1 MTESTSQRNEYLLG
15 HSSDEQERL
24 RRLPGELALDCNR
37 FLDQFGIQR
46 GSRAVDLG
54 CGPHGILDLL
64 SERVGD
70 NGTVVGV
77 EQSEST
83 IKLAQQFIA
92 EYQLRNV
99 ELLRGDAKATGL
111 PRASFDVV
119 HARLVLV
126 NLPEPQQVVEE
137 MVALARPGGVV
148 ASQEAD
154 WGASIC
160 DPPLIAWERWW
171 QFLGLMPR
179 AWGGICQM
187 EPPRPPEAENL
198 VQFGLHEGPPNQHP
212 GQGTACRRF
221 AFLNAMIELV
231 WVSDKREA
239 QSHNTRRTLLWE
251 RWSGRKDIAASPFG
265 ICLRP
270 VDPEDTGPPPFPAW
284 EAPTAVQT
292 NTWSNSIRM
301 RGSLVEGAGQ
311 CAPTHGVILSQA
323 KWNTPK
329 QPVLCRDEMP
339 PQRFI
344 CPTDEA
350 VCGTCCAKTSSFFA
364 ALAA

>member
-24 RRLPGELALDCNR
+24 RRLPGELASDSNR

-160 DPPLIAWERWW
+160 DPPLVAWERLVAV
-171 QFLGLMPR
+171 FR
-179 AWGGICQM
+179 AYATSMGIDLFVGRKTHQM
-187 EPPRPPEAENL
+187 
-198 VQFGLHEGPPNQHP
+198 F
-212 GQGTACRRF
+212 
-221 AFLNAMIELV
+221 
-231 WVSDKREA
+231 REA
-239 QSHNTRRTLLWE
+239 GLINVQVAPLIHAYPLGNSRRNILCDLLESVRDRLVMQGLVTDAEYAEELSQLRRHLADAGTLVIPHLFFQVW
-251 RWSGRKDIAASPFG
+251 GRK
-265 ICLRP
+265 P
-270 VDPEDTGPPPFPAW
+270 V
-284 EAPTAVQT
+284 
-292 NTWSNSIRM
+292 
-301 RGSLVEGAGQ
+301 
-311 CAPTHGVILSQA
+311 
-323 KWNTPK
+323 
-329 QPVLCRDEMP
+329 
-339 PQRFI
+339 
-344 CPTDEA
+344 
-350 VCGTCCAKTSSFFA
+350 
-364 ALAA
+364 